1 MKGFPSTLSIF
12 SLAEI
17 LQLILEISATY
28 RLVSY
33 LLADNWLFCRLRA
46 QCMISKSNVKSVP
59 WDGVFVVIYFKT
71 MYNKTVI
78 RFDFCDIRNN
88 QGLGK
93 RYQPSRI
100 SRLITLSD
108 TLIIPDITKASSN
121 NCLVFCY
128 LNHGLSKITLFAL
141 SFSFQVFM
149 YILSSILEGLTAL
162 GKNSRNLSCFMTLQV
177 QGNSFLRNLL

>member
-1 MKGFPSTLSIF
+1 MLS
-12 SLAEI
+12 AEPNA
-17 LQLILEISATY
+17 E
-28 RLVSY
+28 
-33 LLADNWLFCRLRA
+33 ADNTFRDLDYSRHH
-46 QCMISKSNVKSVP
+46 KS
-59 WDGVFVVIYFKT
+59 
-71 MYNKTVI
+71 
-78 RFDFCDIRNN
+78 
-88 QGLGK
+88 
-93 RYQPSRI
+93 
-100 SRLITLSD
+100 LIH
-108 TLIIPDITKASSN
+108 